1 MARSTKEEALETR
14 SRILDAA
21 EQVFYERGV
30 SHTSLADVA
39 KAADVTRGA
48 IYWHFKNKSDLFDAM
63 CERVRLPMEAI
74 MEANADERVTD
85 PLGEFIKGGVYV
97 LRQAATDPR
106 CRKVF
111 DIIFNKCEFVD
122 HNDPILM
129 RQRECK
135 MQGMLRME
143 QILANA
149 ISRGQL
155 PPNLNIRRACLMA
168 HAMFSGL
175 LADWFFSPDSFDL
188 ELEAESVL
196 TAPAFTP
203 SRRRRPCSAEPAQP
217 TRQGEGAPSSRLICA
232 RSSSFRLPAADFSF
246 NPFISVS

>member
-14 SRILDAA
+14 ARILDAA

-63 CERVRLPMEAI
+63 CDRVRLPMEAMMI
-74 MEANADERVTD
+74 ENADQRVAD
-85 PLGEFIKGGVYV
+85 PIGQFIKGGVYV
-97 LRQAATDPR
+97 LTQAATDPR

-129 RQRECK
+129 RQRECH
-135 MQGMLRME
+135 MQGMLRLE
-143 QILANA
+143 QIFANGIA
-149 ISRGQL
+149 RGQL
-155 PPNLNIRRACLMA
+155 PPNLNIRLACLMV
-168 HAMFSGL
+168 HAMVSGL
-175 LADWFFSPDSFDL
+175 LTDWFFSPDSF
-188 ELEAESVL
+188 ELEHEAEKLL
-196 TAPAFTP
+196 TACIHAVKT
-203 SRRRRPCSAEPAQP
+203 
-217 TRQGEGAPSSRLICA
+217 APGL
-232 RSSSFRLPAADFSF
+232 L
-246 NPFISVS
+246 N

>member
-14 SRILDAA
+14 ARILDAA
-21 EQVFYERGV
+21 EQVFHERGV

-74 MEANADERVTD
+74 MEENADQRVTD
-85 PLGEFIKGGVYV
+85 PLGEFIKGGVFV
-97 LRQAATDPR
+97 LKQAVTDPR

-122 HNDPILM
+122 HDDPILV
-129 RQRECK
+129 RQRECH
-135 MQGMLRME
+135 MQGMFRME
-143 QILANA
+143 QILNNA

-155 PPNLNIRRACLMA
+155 PPNLNVRRACLMA
-168 HAMFSGL
+168 HAVFSGL
-175 LADWFFSPDSFDL
+175 LTDWFFSPTSFDL
-188 ELEAESVL
+188 AEEAENLL
-196 TAPAFTP
+196 TAAIHTLKT
-203 SRRRRPCSAEPAQP
+203 AP
-217 TRQGEGAPSSRLICA
+217 TLQ
-232 RSSSFRLPAADFSF
+232 
-246 NPFISVS
+246 N

>member
-1 MARSTKEEALETR
+1 MVRGDCNDTNYLSGRLIMARSTKEEALETR

-63 CERVRLPMEAI
+63 CDRVRLPMEAM
-74 MEANADERVTD
+74 MEDNADERVAD

-97 LRQAATDPR
+97 LKQAATDPR

-122 HNDPILM
+122 NNDPILM
-129 RQRECK
+129 RQRECH

-143 QILANA
+143 QILKNA
-149 ISRGQL
+149 IARGQL
-155 PPNLNIRRACLMA
+155 DPTLNIRRACLMA

-175 LADWFFSPDSFDL
+175 LADWFFAPDSFDL
-188 ELEAESVL
+188 EKEAENLL
-196 TAPAFTP
+196 TACIHAVKT
-203 SRRRRPCSAEPAQP
+203 AP
-217 TRQGEGAPSSRLICA
+217 TLR
-232 RSSSFRLPAADFSF
+232 
-246 NPFISVS
+246 N

>member
-63 CERVRLPMEAI
+63 CDRVRLPMEAI

-97 LRQAATDPR
+97 LKQAATDPR

-188 ELEAESVL
+188 ELEAESLL
-196 TAPAFTP
+196 TACIHAIKT
-203 SRRRRPCSAEPAQP
+203 AP
-217 TRQGEGAPSSRLICA
+217 TLLS
-232 RSSSFRLPAADFSF
+232 
-246 NPFISVS
+246 

>member
-1 MARSTKEEALETR
+1 MVRGDCNDTNYLPGRLIMARSTKEEALETR

-63 CERVRLPMEAI
+63 CDRVRLPMEAM
-74 MEANADERVTD
+74 MEANADERVAD

-97 LRQAATDPR
+97 LKQAATDPR

-122 HNDPILM
+122 NNDPILM
-129 RQRECK
+129 RQRECH
-135 MQGMLRME
+135 MQGMLRLE
-143 QILANA
+143 QILKNSIA
-149 ISRGQL
+149 RGQL
-155 PPNLNIRRACLMA
+155 EPNLNIRRACLMA

-175 LADWFFSPDSFDL
+175 LADWFFAPDSFDL
-188 ELEAESVL
+188 EKEAENLL
-196 TAPAFTP
+196 TACIHAVKT
-203 SRRRRPCSAEPAQP
+203 AP
-217 TRQGEGAPSSRLICA
+217 TLR
-232 RSSSFRLPAADFSF
+232 
-246 NPFISVS
+246 N